1 MLAHPT
7 LDRLNAMGLTGM
19 AKAFDELAANAEAE
33 RLSHAEWLALLLD
46 REWSWRYDRKLGA
59 RLRFA
64 KLRHQ
69 AAPEDIDYRTE
80 RGLDRTL
87 FVKLLAGDWIDAH
100 DNLAICGPAGV
111 GKSWLACA
119 IGHKACRD
127 DRSVLYQRV
136 PRLFANLA
144 LARGDGRY
152 ARLQRTL
159 ARVQLLILD
168 DWGLEPLD
176 DQARHDLLE
185 ILEDRYGRRSTLITS
200 QLPVS
205 AWHDVIGN
213 PTYADAILDR
223 LVHNAHRVDLTGDS
237 LRRKEARNA

>member
-7 LDRLNAMGLTGM
+7 LERLNAMGLTGM
-19 AKAFDELAANAEAE
+19 AKAFNELAANAEAE
-33 RLSHAEWLALLLD
+33 QLSHREWLARLLD

-59 RLRFA
+59 HLRFA
-64 KLRHQ
+64 MLRHQ
-69 AAPEDIDYRTE
+69 AAPEDVDYRGD
-80 RGLDRTL
+80 RGLDRAL
-87 FVKLLAGDWIDAH
+87 FLKLIAGDWIDAH
-100 DNLAICGPAGV
+100 DNLAICGPSGV

-119 IGHKACRD
+119 LGHKACRD

-185 ILEDRYGRRSTLITS
+185 ILEDRYGRRSTIITS

-223 LVHNAHRVDLTGDS
+223 LVHNAHRIDLTGES
-237 LRRKEARNA
+237 LRRKQPQKA

>member
-33 RLSHAEWLALLLD
+33 PLSHAEWLGLLLE
-46 REWSWRYDRKLGA
+46 REWSWRHDRKLAA

-69 AAPEDIDYRTE
+69 AAPEDVDYRSE
-80 RGLDRTL
+80 RGLDRAL
-87 FVKLLAGDWIDAH
+87 FLKLIAGDWIDAH

-119 IGHKACRD
+119 LGHKACRD

-136 PRLFANLA
+136 PRLFANLV

-159 ARVQLLILD
+159 GNVQLLILD

-223 LVHNAHRVDLTGDS
+223 LVHNAHRIDLTGES
-237 LRRKEARNA
+237 MRRNQQRKA

>member
-1 MLAHPT
+1 MLTHPT

-19 AKAFDELAANAEAE
+19 ARAFDELAANGEAE
-33 RLSHAEWLALLLD
+33 QLSHAEWLGLLID
-46 REWSWRYDRKLGA
+46 REWSSRYDRKLAA
-59 RLRFA
+59 RLLFA

-69 AAPEDIDYRTE
+69 AAPEDVDYRSE
-80 RGLDRTL
+80 RGLDRAL
-87 FVKLLAGDWIDAH
+87 FLKLIAGDWIDAH

-119 IGHKACRD
+119 LGHKACRD

-136 PRLFANLA
+136 PRLFANLV

-159 ARVQLLILD
+159 GNVQLLILD

-185 ILEDRYGRRSTLITS
+185 ILEDRYGRRSTVITS

-223 LVHNAHRVDLTGDS
+223 LVHNAHRIDLTGES
-237 LRRKEARNA
+237 MRRNQQRKA

>member
-33 RLSHAEWLALLLD
+33 QLSHAEWLALLLD

-69 AAPEDIDYRTE
+69 ATPEDVDYRGD
-80 RGLDRTL
+80 RGLDRAL
-87 FVKLLAGDWIDAH
+87 FLKLIAGDWIDAH
-100 DNLAICGPAGV
+100 DNLAICGPSGV

-119 IGHKACRD
+119 LGHKACRD

-159 ARVQLLILD
+159 GRVSCSSWMIGVWSLSMTRAGTISSKSSRIAMAAV
-168 DWGLEPLD
+168 PP
-176 DQARHDLLE
+176 
-185 ILEDRYGRRSTLITS
+185 SS
-200 QLPVS
+200 PVS
-205 AWHDVIGN
+205 FPCRHGTMLSGILPTPTQSWIVIFRGMR
-213 PTYADAILDR
+213 A
-223 LVHNAHRVDLTGDS
+223 LTHFC
-237 LRRKEARNA
+237 